1 MAGQDPVVAG
11 SSSRKVT
18 KASAGIRRK
27 RPIRTDSTAP
37 ELTSAYMSVVPTP
50 SRSAACS
57 TVITS
62 GNLSSSR
69 WGLCLAEP
77 FASLGWRGLELAS
90 HVSKPFR
97 PQSRGDE
104 LHATPRRL
112 AATPIS
118 TLGTSTDLSLTE
130 MATPIKPE
138 TQDGEID
145 YESGVHGFSEGIARY
160 KIYLR

>member
-1 MAGQDPVVAG
+1 M
-11 SSSRKVT
+11 
-18 KASAGIRRK
+18 
-27 RPIRTDSTAP
+27 
-37 ELTSAYMSVVPTP
+37 
-50 SRSAACS
+50 
-57 TVITS
+57 
-62 GNLSSSR
+62 
-69 WGLCLAEP
+69 
-77 FASLGWRGLELAS
+77 
-90 HVSKPFR
+90 SKPFR

-145 YESGVHGFSEGIARY
+145 YESGVHGFSEGIAIQIQNLFAIDNLSVIVLARAT
-160 KIYLR
+160 